1 MSVFL
6 KILGFGLLQ
15 YRGKS
20 KGSLFYFM
28 ISLSKEQKS
37 ILFGIILGDGYLQ
50 KTGKKNARLRL
61 EHGGKQKEYLLWKV
75 RKFGKL
81 FQGKAKY
88 LERIHPISKRRYSY
102 WRHQSQSTP
111 YLGKLRNIFYPDG
124 KKKIPEDLE
133 KYLTPVTLTVWFMD
147 DGYYYLRDRCSYLY
161 LGNVSQEEA
170 EIVAQTLLKKFNIVT
185 RVKQKKKGYA
195 IYFSPKETQKLKNLI
210 KGYILHQFNYK
221 LPS

>member
-1 MSVFL
+1 MIFL
-6 KILGFGLLQ
+6 S
-15 YRGKS
+15 R
-20 KGSLFYFM
+20 
-28 ISLSKEQKS
+28 EQKS
-37 ILFGIILGDGYLQ
+37 ILFGTILGDGYLQ

-75 RKFGKL
+75 KKLGKL

-88 LERIHPISKRRYSY
+88 LERIHPITKRKYSY
-102 WRHQSQSTP
+102 WRHQSQSVP

-133 KYLTPVTLTVWFMD
+133 KYLTSLTLAVWYMD
-147 DGYYYLRDRCSYLY
+147 DGYYYLRDRCGYLY
-161 LGNVSQEEA
+161 LGNVSQKEA
-170 EIVAQTLLKKFNIVT
+170 ETVAQNLLEKFDITT

-195 IYFSPKETQKLKNLI
+195 IYFSPQETQKLKNLI
-210 KGYILHQFNYK
+210 KGHIIHQFNYK

>member
-1 MSVFL
+1 LVFPNV
-6 KILGFGLLQ
+6 LGFELLE

-20 KGSLFYFM
+20 EGNLFHFM

-61 EHGGKQKEYLLWKV
+61 EHGENQKEYLLWKV
-75 RKFGKL
+75 KKL
-81 FQGKAKY
+81 GRFFQGKPKY
-88 LERIHPISKRRYSY
+88 LERTHPISKRRYNY
-102 WRHQSQSTP
+102 WRHQSQSMP
-111 YLGKLRNIFYPDG
+111 YLGKLRKIFYPNS
-124 KKKIPEDLE
+124 KKTIPEDLE
-133 KYLTPVTLTVWFMD
+133 KYLTPLTLAVWYMD

-161 LGNVSQEEA
+161 LGNVTKEEA
-170 EIVAQTLLKKFNIVT
+170 KIVTRVLLKKFNIVT

-210 KGYILHQFNYK
+210 KGHILHQFNYK

>member
-1 MSVFL
+1 
-6 KILGFGLLQ
+6 
-15 YRGKS
+15 
-20 KGSLFYFM
+20 M

-61 EHGGKQKEYLLWKV
+61 EHGKSQKEYLLWKV
-75 RKFGKL
+75 RKLGKV
-81 FQGKAKY
+81 FQGNPKY
-88 LERIHPISKRRYSY
+88 LERIHPISKKKYYY

-111 YLGKLRNIFYPDG
+111 YLGKLRKIFYSDG
-124 KKKIPEDLE
+124 KKIIPENLE
-133 KYLTPVTLTVWFMD
+133 KYLTPLTLAVWYMD

-161 LGNVSQEEA
+161 LGNISKEEA
-170 EIVAQTLLKKFNIVT
+170 EIVAQTLLKKFNISS

-210 KGYILHQFNYK
+210 KGHILPQFNYK
-221 LPS
+221 LSS